1 MNFLFRLAVRN
12 VWRHPGRSLA
22 TGFGVALGIAAVL
35 ATLSVGDNVQANV
48 EGSLEAAAGDA
59 ELLVTPG
66 AQGRAVFT
74 IDDIVGTVRETA
86 GVAAV
91 YPVLNFRAEPV
102 LDVQME
108 RDSIVPGLSTG
119 FLLAGHL
126 TDTRDDLPAEMRSG
140 DLPTRGSN
148 AIAIAEAF
156 ANTRDISIGDEV
168 RFLTQFGEIPFTVS
182 GLLDDSIGLGSTNG
196 SRVGLLNLYDLQET
210 LRLDGRA
217 SYLEVL
223 VAEDAE
229 VETVRGR
236 LENTLSA
243 NYAVTFPAGS
253 GDFATGIVDT
263 IEAGLRV
270 LAATLIALAGFM
282 AYNTFSASVVERARE
297 YALLRTICLTRKQ
310 MRRLALIEALLIS
323 ILGVIAGIALGTLL
337 AYTITRVNTVL
348 LGFEFRTLVLPWQSV
363 VIASGLGIVVS
374 LLAGL
379 LPALSAGQTRPLSA
393 SRQAENMATAKPRI
407 GTAALAVGII
417 VALAPWQGYWALAAS
432 GATVALLFVGAA
444 LLTPALL
451 SPVLRVL
458 RPVLLTIFGIS
469 GKLGASFTE
478 RNAARNGVAIGAVIV
493 GMGITIGVGSMVAG
507 INQAID
513 NWVDTTIVGDLFVTS
528 PVSFPEDFTEQVYGA
543 VPSINI
549 ASGVGVRIVRFL
561 PEDQDANTTN
571 ANTTNAN
578 TTNATNRRR
587 GPAGRSVALVL
598 VDPERFDPET
608 GFGRFQFISGQGDA
622 QDAYDTLTSDG
633 EVLAANTMLDR
644 FGIEQG
650 DRVEL
655 RTSEGFETF
664 TVGGVVVDFTGGG
677 EAFVASIDNLEQFGG
692 GSPDLFVMT
701 VQEGTSPQEA
711 RDALSAAFPDLY
723 LDITLNQ
730 DYRQRILDLTQRTFT
745 TTNWLLVLAVFIAA
759 LGVTNTLGMNLSSR
773 QHELAVLRTLGLTR
787 SGLRKLIIAEG
798 VVVVTIG
805 AVLGVASGLLL
816 SRVITE
822 GAIALTGFAISPRY
836 PWTLIAT
843 AIICSPV
850 VGLFASYIPAR
861 RAAKLAP
868 VLALRGVG

>member
-12 VWRHPGRSLA
+12 VWRHPGRSMA

-48 EGSLEAAAGDA
+48 QGSLEAAAGDA

-66 AQGRAVFT
+66 AQGRAVFV
-74 IDDIVGTVRETA
+74 IDDIIDTVRGTA
-86 GVAAV
+86 GVSAV

-102 LDVQME
+102 LDVQVE
-108 RDSIVPGLSTG
+108 QDSIVPGLSTG
-119 FLLAGHL
+119 FLLAGYN
-126 TDTRDDLPAEMRSG
+126 TATRGDLPAEMLTG
-140 DLPTRGSN
+140 DLPTPGSN
-148 AIAIAEAF
+148 SIAIAEAF
-156 ANTRDISIGDEV
+156 ASTRNITIGNEV

-196 SRVGLLNLYDLQET
+196 SRVGLLNLADMQNA
-210 LRLDGRA
+210 LRLEDRA

-223 VAEDAE
+223 VADGAD
-229 VETVRGR
+229 VTTVRDR
-236 LENTLSA
+236 LEDTLSTA
-243 NYAVTFPAGS
+243 YAVTLPAGS

-310 MRRLALIEALLIS
+310 MRRLALLEALLIS
-323 ILGVIAGIALGTLL
+323 ILGVVAGIALGTFL

-348 LGFEFRTLVLPWQSV
+348 LGFDFRTLVLPWQSV
-363 VIASGLGIVVS
+363 VIASMLGIVVS

-393 SRQAENMATAKPRI
+393 SRQAENMATAKPRL
-407 GTAALAVGII
+407 GMLALVAGII

-432 GATVALLFVGAA
+432 GAAVALLFVGAA
-444 LLTPALL
+444 LVTPALL
-451 SPVLRVL
+451 TPVLRVL
-458 RPVLLTIFGIS
+458 RPILLGIFGIS

-493 GMGITIGVGSMVAG
+493 GMGITIGVGAMVAG

-528 PVSFPEDFTEQVYGA
+528 PVSFPEDFETQVYDA
-543 VPSINI
+543 VPSINA

-561 PEDQDANTTN
+561 SEEDARDTTQNTTQST
-571 ANTTNAN
+571 AQNTTD
-578 TTNATNRRR
+578 RRR
-587 GPAGRSVALVL
+587 RPTGRSVALVL
-598 VDPERFDPET
+598 VDPERFDPDT

-622 QDAYDTLTSDG
+622 QDAYDTLTSNN

-650 DRVEL
+650 DTVQL

-677 EAFVASIDNLEQFGG
+677 EAFVASVNNLEQFGG

-701 VQEGTSPQEA
+701 VAEGTSAEEA
-711 RDALSAAFPDLY
+711 RDALNAAFPERY

-773 QHELAVLRTLGLTR
+773 QHELAILRTLGLTR

-805 AVLGVASGLLL
+805 AVMGVASGLLL

-836 PWTLIAT
+836 PWTLITT
-843 AIICSPV
+843 AIICSPI

>member
-1 MNFLFRLAVRN
+1 MTFLFRLAVRN

-22 TGFGVALGIAAVL
+22 TSFGVALGIAAVL
-35 ATLSVGDNVQANV
+35 ATLSVGDNVRANV
-48 EGSLEAAAGDA
+48 EGSLEAAAGVAD
-59 ELLVTPG
+59 LLVTPG
-66 AQGRAVFT
+66 AQGRAVFAT
-74 IDDIVGTVRETA
+74 DDILTTVQTTED
-86 GVAAV
+86 VAAV

-102 LDVQME
+102 LDVQIE
-108 RDSIVPGLSTG
+108 RDSIVPGLSSG

-126 TDTRDDLPAEMRSG
+126 TEARADLPAEILNG
-140 DLPTRGSN
+140 ELPARDSN
-148 AIAIAEAF
+148 SIAIATAF
-156 ANTRDISIGDEV
+156 ANTRGIAIGDEV
-168 RFLTQFGEIPFTVS
+168 RFLTQFGEIPFVVS
-182 GLLDDSIGLGSTNG
+182 GLLDDAIGLGSTNG
-196 SRVGLLNLYDLQET
+196 SRVGLVNFYDLQT
-210 LRLDGRA
+210 ALRLAGRA

-223 VAEDAE
+223 VADNAD
-229 VETVRGR
+229 VNAVRGR
-236 LENTLSA
+236 LENTLTA
-243 NYAVTFPAGS
+243 DYVVTLPAGS
-253 GDFATGIVDT
+253 GDFAIGIVET

-310 MRRLALIEALLIS
+310 VRYLALTEALLIS
-323 ILGVIAGIALGTLL
+323 IIGVIAGIVLGTLL
-337 AYTITRVNTVL
+337 AYVITRVNTVL
-348 LGFEFRTLVLPWQSV
+348 LGFEFRTLVLPLPSV
-363 VIASGLGIVVS
+363 LLASVLGIAVS

-379 LPALSAGQTRPLSA
+379 LPALSAGQTRPLNA
-393 SRQAENMATAKPRI
+393 SRQADNVANAKPRL
-407 GTAALAVGII
+407 GALTLGAGVI
-417 VALAPWQGYWALAAS
+417 VALSPWQGYWALAAS
-432 GATVALLFVGAA
+432 GVAVALLFVGAA

-451 SPVLRVL
+451 TPVLRVM
-458 RPVLLTIFGIS
+458 RPLLVKVFGIS

-507 INQAID
+507 INRAID
-513 NWVDTTIVGDLFVTS
+513 DWVDTTIVGDLFVTA
-528 PVSFPEDFTEQVYGA
+528 PVSFPADFTEQVYEA

-561 PEDQDANTTN
+561 PEETDQDTPDTA
-571 ANTTNAN
+571 
-578 TTNATNRRR
+578 R
-587 GPAGRSVALVL
+587 GRGAAGRSVALVL
-598 VDPERFDPET
+598 VDPERFDPDT

-622 QDAYDTLTSDG
+622 QDAYETLTSDNQ
-633 EVLAANTMLDR
+633 VLAANTMLDR
-644 FGIEQG
+644 FGIARG
-650 DRVEL
+650 DSVQL
-655 RTSEGFETF
+655 RTSSGFETF

-677 EAFVASIDNLEQFGG
+677 EAFVASIHNLEQFGG

-701 VQEGTSPQEA
+701 VAEGMSPEDA
-711 RDALSAAFPDLY
+711 RDALQAAFPELY

-787 SGLRKLIIAEG
+787 AGLRRLIIAEG

-805 AVLGVASGLLL
+805 AVLGVAAGLLL

-843 AIICSPV
+843 AIVCSPV

>member
-12 VWRHPGRSLA
+12 VWRHPGRSIA
-22 TGFGVALGIAAVL
+22 TSFGVALGIAAVL
-35 ATLSVGDNVQANV
+35 ATLSVGDNVRANV
-48 EGSLEAAAGDA
+48 EGSLEAAAGEAD
-59 ELLVTPG
+59 LLVTPG
-66 AQGRAVFT
+66 AQGRAVFVV
-74 IDDIVGTVRETA
+74 DDVLSRVQNTESVE
-86 GVAAV
+86 AV
-91 YPVLNFRAEPV
+91 YTVLNFRAEPV

-119 FLLAGHL
+119 FLLAGYA
-126 TDTRDDLPAEMRSG
+126 TGARDDLPAEMLSG
-140 DLPTRGSN
+140 DLPTLGSN

-156 ANTRDISIGDEV
+156 ANTRDIAIGDEV

-182 GLLDDSIGLGSTNG
+182 GLLDDSLGLGSTNG
-196 SRVGLLNLYDLQET
+196 SRVGLLNLTDLQAA
-210 LRLDGRA
+210 LRLEGRA
-217 SYLEVL
+217 SYLEVI
-223 VAEDAE
+223 VADDAD
-229 VETVRGR
+229 VDAVRGR
-236 LENTLSA
+236 LEDSLSTD
-243 NYAVTFPAGS
+243 YAVTFPAGS
-253 GDFATGIVDT
+253 GDFAIGIVET

-310 MRRLALIEALLIS
+310 VRQLALLEALLIS
-323 ILGVIAGIALGTLL
+323 LLGVIAGIALGTLL
-337 AYTITRVNTVL
+337 AYTITQVNTVL
-348 LGFEFRTLVLPWQSV
+348 LGFEFRTLVLPLPSV
-363 VIASGLGIVVS
+363 LLASVLGVLVS

-379 LPALSAGQTRPLSA
+379 LPALSAGQTRPLTA
-393 SRQAENMATAKPRI
+393 SRQAENVADAKPRLGI
-407 GTAALAVGII
+407 LALIAGVI
-417 VALAPWQGYWALAAS
+417 VALSPWQGYWALAAS
-432 GATVALLFVGAA
+432 GAAVALLFVGAA
-444 LLTPALL
+444 LVTPALL
-451 SPVLRVL
+451 TPVLRVL
-458 RPVLLTIFGIS
+458 RPVLLRVFGIS

-493 GMGITIGVGSMVAG
+493 GMGITIGVGAMVSG
-507 INQAID
+507 INRAID
-513 NWVDTTIVGDLFVTS
+513 SWVDTTIVGDLFVTA
-528 PVSFPEDFTEQVYGA
+528 PVSFPEDFATQVYDA
-543 VPSINI
+543 VPSINV
-549 ASGVGVRIVRFL
+549 ASGVGVRIVRFV
-561 PEDQDANTTN
+561 PEDQDQTQTQAEDQDSPS
-571 ANTTNAN
+571 
-578 TTNATNRRR
+578 RRR

-622 QDAYDTLTSDG
+622 QDAYDTLTTEG
-633 EVLAANTMLDR
+633 QVLAANTMLDR

-650 DRVEL
+650 DTVEL
-655 RTSEGFETF
+655 RTSDGFETF

-677 EAFVASIDNLEQFGG
+677 EAFVASIDMLEQFGG

-701 VQEGTSPQEA
+701 IEEGTSPEDA
-711 RDALSAAFPDLY
+711 RDALNAAFPNFY

-773 QHELAVLRTLGLTR
+773 QHELAILRTLGLTR

-843 AIICSPV
+843 AIVCSPV

-868 VLALRGVG
+868 VLALRGAG

>member
-48 EGSLEAAAGDA
+48 EGSLEAAAGEA

-66 AQGRAVFT
+66 AQGRAVFM
-74 IDDIVGTVRETA
+74 IDEVLETVRNTD
-86 GVAAV
+86 GVEAA

-119 FLLAGHL
+119 FLLAGY
-126 TDTRDDLPAEMRSG
+126 DTAARDNLPAEMLSG
-140 DLPTRGSN
+140 DLPAPGSN

-156 ANTRDISIGDEV
+156 AATRDITIGDEV
-168 RFLTQFGEIPFTVS
+168 RFLTQFGEIPFVVS
-182 GLLDDSIGLGSTNG
+182 GLLDDAIGLGSTNG
-196 SRVGLLNLYDLQET
+196 SRVGLLNLTDMQQA
-210 LRLDGRA
+210 LRLEGRA

-223 VAEDAE
+223 VADSADVDA
-229 VETVRGR
+229 VRDR
-236 LENTLSA
+236 LEDTLSS
-243 NYAVTFPAGS
+243 NYVVTFPAGS

-270 LAATLIALAGFM
+270 LAATLIALSGFM
-282 AYNTFSASVVERARE
+282 AYNTFSASVVEQARE

-310 MRRLALIEALLIS
+310 MRRLALLEALLIS

-363 VIASGLGIVVS
+363 VLASVLGIVVS

-393 SRQAENMATAKPRI
+393 SRQAENMATAKPRL
-407 GTAALAVGII
+407 GLLALTAGVI
-417 VALAPWQGYWALAAS
+417 VALSPWQGYWALAAS
-432 GATVALLFVGAA
+432 GVAVALLFVGAA
-444 LLTPALL
+444 LITPALL
-451 SPVLRVL
+451 TPVLRVL
-458 RPVLLTIFGIS
+458 RPVLLQVFGIS

-493 GMGITIGVGSMVAG
+493 GMGITIGVGAMVSG
-507 INQAID
+507 INRAID
-513 NWVDTTIVGDLFVTS
+513 DWVDTTIVGDLFVTS
-528 PVSFPEDFTEQVYGA
+528 PVSFPADFAEQVYEA
-543 VPSINI
+543 VPSINA
-549 ASGVGVRIVRFL
+549 ASGVGVRIVRFM
-561 PEDQDANTTN
+561 PADQADQAQQDP
-571 ANTTNAN
+571 
-578 TTNATNRRR
+578 RRR
-587 GPAGRSVALVL
+587 SSAGRSVALVL

-622 QDAYDTLTSDG
+622 QDAYSTLTTEG
-633 EVLAANTMLDR
+633 QVLAANTMLDR

-650 DRVEL
+650 DTVEL
-655 RTSEGFETF
+655 RTSSGFETF

-677 EAFVASIDNLEQFGG
+677 EAFVASIDVLEQFGG

-701 VQEGTSPQEA
+701 TDESTSPEDA
-711 RDALSAAFPDLY
+711 RDALNAAFPELY

-773 QHELAVLRTLGLTR
+773 QHELAILRTLGLTR
-787 SGLRKLIIAEG
+787 AGLRKLIIAEG

-805 AVLGVASGLLL
+805 AIMGVASGLLL

-836 PWTLIAT
+836 PWTLIVT
-843 AIICSPV
+843 AIVCSPI

>member
-1 MNFLFRLAVRN
+1 MNLLFRLAVRN
-12 VWRHPGRSLA
+12 VWRHPGRSIA

-35 ATLSVGDNVQANV
+35 ATLSVGDNVRANV
-48 EGSLEAAAGDA
+48 EGSLEAAAGEAD
-59 ELLVTPG
+59 LLVTPG
-66 AQGRAVFT
+66 AQGRAVFV
-74 IDDIVGTVRETA
+74 IDDIIDTVRNTDGLE
-86 GVAAV
+86 AA
-91 YPVLNFRAEPV
+91 YPVLTFRAEPV

-119 FLLAGHL
+119 FLLAGYA
-126 TDTRDDLPAEMRSG
+126 TDTQDNLPAEMLTG
-140 DLPTRGSN
+140 DLPAPGSN

-156 ANTRDISIGDEV
+156 ANTRELAIGDEV

-182 GLLDDSIGLGSTNG
+182 GLLDDSLGLGSTNG
-196 SRVGLLNLYDLQET
+196 SRVGLLHLADLQAA
-210 LRLDGRA
+210 LRLEGRA
-217 SYLEVL
+217 SYLEVI
-223 VAEDAE
+223 VANNADVDA
-229 VETVRGR
+229 VRGQ
-236 LENTLSA
+236 LEDILPTD
-243 NYAVTFPAGS
+243 YAVTLPAGS

-270 LAATLIALAGFM
+270 LAATLIALSGFM
-282 AYNTFSASVVERARE
+282 AYNTFSASVVEQARE

-310 MRRLALIEALLIS
+310 MRRLALLEALLIS

-363 VIASGLGIVVS
+363 VLASVLGIVVS

-393 SRQAENMATAKPRI
+393 SRQAENMATAKPRL
-407 GTAALAVGII
+407 GLLALTAGVI
-417 VALAPWQGYWALAAS
+417 VALSPWQGYWALAAS
-432 GATVALLFVGAA
+432 GVAVALLFVGAA
-444 LLTPALL
+444 LITPALL
-451 SPVLRVL
+451 TPVLRVL
-458 RPVLLTIFGIS
+458 RPVLLQVFGIS

-493 GMGITIGVGSMVAG
+493 GMGITIGVGAMVSG

-528 PVSFPEDFTEQVYGA
+528 PVSFPEDFAAQVYEA
-543 VPSINI
+543 VPSINA
-549 ASGVGVRIVRFL
+549 ASGVGVRIVRFM
-561 PEDQDANTTN
+561 PEEQADQADQADQ
-571 ANTTNAN
+571 AEQAP
-578 TTNATNRRR
+578 RRR
-587 GPAGRSVALVL
+587 SSAGRSVALVL

-622 QDAYDTLTSDG
+622 QDAYDTLTTPAQ
-633 EVLAANTMLDR
+633 VLAANTMLDR

-650 DRVEL
+650 DTVEL
-655 RTSEGFETF
+655 RTSSGFETF

-677 EAFVASIDNLEQFGG
+677 EAFVASIDVLEQFGG

-701 VQEGTSPQEA
+701 TDESTSPEDA
-711 RDALSAAFPDLY
+711 RDALNAAFPELY

-773 QHELAVLRTLGLTR
+773 QHELAILRTLGLTR

-805 AVLGVASGLLL
+805 AIMGVASGLLL

-836 PWTLIAT
+836 PWTLIVT
-843 AIICSPV
+843 AIVCSPV

>member
-1 MNFLFRLAVRN
+1 M
-12 VWRHPGRSLA
+12 
-22 TGFGVALGIAAVL
+22 
-35 ATLSVGDNVQANV
+35 
-48 EGSLEAAAGDA
+48 
-59 ELLVTPG
+59 
-66 AQGRAVFT
+66 FT
-74 IDDIVGTVRETA
+74 IEDIIGTVRETA

-140 DLPTRGSN
+140 DLPTQGSN

-182 GLLDDSIGLGSTNG
+182 GLLDDAIGLGSTNG
-196 SRVGLLNLYDLQET
+196 SRVGLLNLYDMQDA
-210 LRLDGRA
+210 LRLEGRA

-229 VETVRGR
+229 VEAVRGR

-253 GDFATGIVDT
+253 GDFAVGIVDT

-310 MRRLALIEALLIS
+310 MRRLALMEALLIS

-363 VIASGLGIVVS
+363 VIASVLGIVVS

-432 GATVALLFVGAA
+432 GTTVALLFVGAA

-451 SPVLRVL
+451 APVLRVL

-561 PEDQDANTTN
+561 PEDQDENTNDPNTN
-571 ANTTNAN
+571 
-578 TTNATNRRR
+578 NRRR

-701 VQEGTSPQEA
+701 VAAGTSAEEA
-711 RDALSAAFPDLY
+711 RDALNAAFPDLY

-787 SGLRKLIIAEG
+787 AGLRKLIIAEG

-836 PWTLIAT
+836 PWTLIVT
-843 AIICSPV
+843 AIVCSPI

-868 VLALRGVG
+868 VLALRGIS

>member
-74 IDDIVGTVRETA
+74 IEDIIGTVRETA

-140 DLPTRGSN
+140 DLPTQGSN

-168 RFLTQFGEIPFTVS
+168 RFLTQFGEIPFMVS
-182 GLLDDSIGLGSTNG
+182 GLLDDAIGLGSTNG
-196 SRVGLLNLYDLQET
+196 SRVGLLNLYDMQDA
-210 LRLDGRA
+210 LRLEGRA

-229 VETVRGR
+229 VEAVRGR

-253 GDFATGIVDT
+253 GDFAVGIVDT

-310 MRRLALIEALLIS
+310 MRRLALMEALLIS

-363 VIASGLGIVVS
+363 VIASVLGIVVS

-393 SRQAENMATAKPRI
+393 SRQADNMATAKPRI

-432 GATVALLFVGAA
+432 GTTVALLFVGAA

-451 SPVLRVL
+451 APVLRVL

-561 PEDQDANTTN
+561 PEDQDENTNDPNTN
-571 ANTTNAN
+571 
-578 TTNATNRRR
+578 NRRR
-587 GPAGRSVALVL
+587 RPAGRSVALVL

-701 VQEGTSPQEA
+701 VAAGTSAEEA
-711 RDALSAAFPDLY
+711 RDALNAAFPDLY

-787 SGLRKLIIAEG
+787 AGLRKLIIAEG

-836 PWTLIAT
+836 PWTLIVT
-843 AIICSPV
+843 AIVCSPI

-868 VLALRGVG
+868 VLALRGIS